1 MKPIILSVIS
11 LGGLCNRMRVMA
23 SVMEMAETL
32 GCKPIF
38 LWVKMPD
45 MNASFHDLFK
55 DFPAPVVVVKRSGRV
70 FKAIDFVKRH
80 WKGIILDDNYV
91 CSYMKGKGDTW
102 KENLKGRSLFVQ
114 TCENATLT
122 DDFSS
127 FVPVNAVIKKT
138 DKDIDTN
145 TVGVHIRRTDN
156 EKSRIYSPTEAFI
169 DVMNRELSQNPEA
182 KFYLATDDK
191 EEENYLKSFF
201 GDKILTYKKR
211 TIVRNDPLGIEDA
224 LVDLV
229 NLSNCVKIFGSYF
242 SSFSDTAAAWK
253 GIQKIIVTK
262 E

>member
-1 MKPIILSVIS
+1 MKPIIVSVIY

-23 SVMEMAETL
+23 SVMEMGETL
-32 GCKPIF
+32 GCKPFF

-55 DFPAPVVVVKRSGRV
+55 DFPAPVVVVKRSGRI

-91 CSYMKGKGDTW
+91 CSNMKGKGDTW
-102 KENLKGRSLFVQ
+102 KDNLKGHSIFVQ

-127 FVPVNAVIKKT
+127 FVPVDSIVQKA
-138 DKDIDTN
+138 DKNIDSN
-145 TVGVHIRRTDN
+145 TIGVHIRRTDN
-156 EKSRIYSPTEAFI
+156 EQSRIYSPTDAFM
-169 DVMNRELSQNPEA
+169 DVMARELNQNPETQ
-182 KFYLATDDK
+182 FYLATDDA
-191 EEENYLKSFF
+191 EEENYLKTVF

-211 TIVRNDPLGIEDA
+211 TIERNDPIGIEDA
-224 LVDLV
+224 LIDLV
-229 NLSNCVKIFGSYF
+229 NLSNCAKIFGSYY

-253 GIQKIIVTK
+253 GIQKFVIK
-262 E
+262 AE

>member
-1 MKPIILSVIS
+1 MKPIILSIVS
-11 LGGLCNRMRVMA
+11 VGGLCNRMRVMA
-23 SVMEMAETL
+23 SVMELAEEL
-32 GCKPIF
+32 GCKAFF

-55 DFPAPVVVVKRSGRV
+55 NYPAKVVVVKRAGRV
-70 FKAIDFVKRH
+70 FKAIDFLKKH
-80 WKGIILDDNYV
+80 WKGTIIDDNFVY
-91 CSYMKGKGDTW
+91 SYIKGKGQEW
-102 KENLKGRSLFVQ
+102 KISLKGQSLLVH
-114 TCENATLT
+114 TCENLT
-122 DDFSS
+122 GTENYKS
-127 FVPVNAVIKKT
+127 FIPT
-138 DKDIDTN
+138 DAIISKADKRIDVN

-156 EKSRIYSPTEAFI
+156 EKSRIYSPTEVFI
-169 DVMNRELSQNPEA
+169 DVMNRELSQNPET
-182 KFYLATDDK
+182 KFYLATDD
-191 EEENYLKSFF
+191 EEEEKYLKSFF

-211 TIVRNDPLGIEDA
+211 TIDRNDPHGIEDA